1 MRFSHVFIK
10 IVYMI
15 NKIFKNK
22 KLNESKLINYGF
34 NLKKINYS
42 YTLPLLNGDFLL
54 RVEISNSG
62 EIKTTLTETETNDLY
77 TLHLT
82 DAQGNFVGKIREEY
96 RAVLE
101 DIAEKCFDDFIFK
114 SDYSYKVIDY
124 VKEKY
129 GDDVEYLW
137 EKFPE
142 NAVARRKDNSKWY
155 LAILTVRAD
164 KLGFESKE
172 NIEVIDLRAEV
183 NEIPDLLKQ
192 DNIYPAYH
200 MNKTHWITI
209 ILDGSMGIK
218 EIYNFIDKSYSLADK
233 KKTKSK

>member
-1 MRFSHVFIK
+1 
-10 IVYMI
+10 MI

-22 KLNESKLINYGF
+22 KLNADKLRNYGF
-34 NLKKINYS
+34 NLKGVNYNYS
-42 YTLPLLNGDFLL
+42 VTLLDGDFILNI
-54 RVEISNSG
+54 EISKSE
-62 EIKTTLTETETNDLY
+62 EIKTTLTETETNDIY

-82 DAQGNFVGKIREEY
+82 NAQGNFVGRIREEY
-96 RAVLE
+96 RAILE
-101 DIAEKCFDDFIFK
+101 DIAEKCYDDFIFK

-129 GDDVEYLW
+129 NDDMEYLW

-142 NAVARRKDNSKWY
+142 NAIARRKDNSKWY

-183 NEIPDLLKQ
+183 DEIPDLLKQ
-192 DNIYPAYH
+192 NNIYPAYH

-218 EIYNFIDKSYSLADK
+218 EIYNFIDKSYILADK